1 MDAIFIG
8 IKGTVV
14 AIDRETGRT
23 LWSTELKGADFV
35 NVTLQ
40 DGALFAACRGRL
52 YRLDSS
58 SASCSGATNYR
69 VSAMASSALRARH
82 RCLHLRKRGGGN
94 SRQRPPRQGHEI
106 ERRESVLGVLKGSRF
121 RWRTSADSELLE
133 PRTIRTREL

>member
-8 IKGTVV
+8 IKGAVV

-58 SASCSGATNYR
+58 SGVVQWCNELPGLGYGLVSIAGASQVPTLAE
-69 VSAMASSALRARH
+69 
-82 RCLHLRKRGGGN
+82 KR
-94 SRQRPPRQGHEI
+94 
-106 ERRESVLGVLKGSRF
+106 RREQQAAAA
-121 RWRTSADSELLE
+121 SAG
-133 PRTIRTREL
+133 T